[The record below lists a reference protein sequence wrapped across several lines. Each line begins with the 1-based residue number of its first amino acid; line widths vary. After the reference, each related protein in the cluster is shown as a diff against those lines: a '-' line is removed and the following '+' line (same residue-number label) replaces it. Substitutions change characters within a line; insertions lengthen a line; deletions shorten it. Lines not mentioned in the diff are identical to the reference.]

1 MGMIFRMAPPT
12 GRRERKKAALRQ
24 HISDVATGLFLA
36 RGFDQVSVSEVAEA
50 ADVARPT
57 VFAHFPR
64 KEDLLFDQYPETQ
77 AELVSAV
84 LDRPDGMSPV
94 RAIANRVLVLA
105 AQESP
110 PFLVRP
116 HQAPFF
122 RLVAESRALQA
133 RAREMAEQLEDAV
146 AMAME
151 ATGVPQPRLVA
162 ALTTAAYRTA
172 HLESVRRVLAGHDAF
187 DHVFRVQ
194 TALGV
199 VDQAVEKNPAFVS

>member
-1 MGMIFRMAPPT
+1 MGMIFRME

-24 HISDVATGLFLA
+24 HISDVATALFLE
-36 RGFDQVSVSEVAEA
+36 RGFDKVSVTEVAEA

-64 KEDLLFDQYPETQ
+64 KEDLFFDQYPETEAQ
-77 AELVSAV
+77 LISAV
-84 LDRPDGMSPV
+84 LDRPPGVSAV
-94 RAIANRVLVLA
+94 QAIAGRALLLA
-105 AQESP
+105 SQESP
-110 PFLVRP
+110 PFLVQP

-122 RLVAESRALQA
+122 RIVAESRSLQA
-133 RAREMAEQLEDAV
+133 RAREMADQLEDAI

-151 ATGVPQPRLVA
+151 ATGVRQPRLVA

-172 HLESVRRVLAGHDAF
+172 HLESVRRVLAGQDPF

-199 VDQAVEKNPAFVS
+199 VDQAVENDPAFSR

>member
-1 MGMIFRMAPPT
+1 MLFVMVQSE

-24 HISDVATGLFLA
+24 HISDVATGLFA
-36 RGFDQVSVSEVAEA
+36 ERGFDQVSVSEVAEA

-64 KEDLLFDQYPETQ
+64 KEDLLFDQYPETEAQ
-77 AELVSAV
+77 LVSAV
-84 LDRPDGMSPV
+84 VDRPDGISAV
-94 RAIANRVLVLA
+94 RAIADRMLFLA
-105 AQESP
+105 SQESP
-110 PFLVRP
+110 PFLVRQQ
-116 HQAPFF
+116 HEPFF

-151 ATGVPQPRLVA
+151 ATGVRQPRLVA
-162 ALTTAAYRTA
+162 ALTAAAYRTA
-172 HLESVRRVLAGHDAF
+172 HLESVRRVLAGQDPV

-199 VDQAVEKNPAFVS
+199 VDQAVENDPVFVR

>member
-1 MGMIFRMAPPT
+1 ME

-24 HISDVATGLFLA
+24 HISDVATGLFVA
-36 RGFDQVSVSEVAEA
+36 RGFDQVSVSEIAEA

-64 KEDLLFDQYPETQ
+64 KEDLLFDQYPETE
-77 AELVSAV
+77 AEFVGAV
-84 LDRPDGMSPV
+84 LDRADGISAV
-94 RAIANRVLVLA
+94 RAIADRALFLA
-105 AQESP
+105 SQESP
-110 PFLVRP
+110 PFLVRLR
-116 HQAPFF
+116 QEPFF

-151 ATGVPQPRLVA
+151 ATGVRQPRLVA
-162 ALTTAAYRTA
+162 ALTAAAYRTA
-172 HLESVRRVLAGHDAF
+172 HLQSVRRVLAGHDPV

-194 TALGV
+194 AALRV
-199 VDQAVEKNPAFVS
+199 VEQAVDNDPAFVG